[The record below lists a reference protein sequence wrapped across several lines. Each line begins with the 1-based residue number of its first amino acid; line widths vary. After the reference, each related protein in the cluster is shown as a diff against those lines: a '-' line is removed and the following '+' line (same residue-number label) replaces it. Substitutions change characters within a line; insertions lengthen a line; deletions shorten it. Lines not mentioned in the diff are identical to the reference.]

1 MISGSGTSA
10 FKTGIHL
17 SIHQGTCSMPS
28 VSAYL
33 QQGSI
38 ICVAQRYRESQVVGS
53 RGTLLLASSGGSK
66 LLGAVAVGGRSLF
79 SCLACSGF
87 WAAVRKFH
95 PYFTGMPV
103 YSSFLRD
110 QQSQQT
116 AAASSS
122 EHLHSQS
129 PLTW

>member
-17 SIHQGTCSMPS
+17 SIHQGTCSVPS

-66 LLGAVAVGGRSLF
+66 LLGAVAVGGGSLF

-110 QQSQQT
+110 QQS
-116 AAASSS
+116 
-122 EHLHSQS
+122 HLNRQLLLLPLSTCIHSHH
-129 PLTW
+129 